1 MPKHQKIAKNPSFTE
16 TGGQSQVVQTEKPQP
31 VKKNAVKPLEHTL
44 SLNSNNSDT
53 AVSTSS
59 KKSSQTDTNS
69 RGSLSHAPRKGSRNS
84 SIRVSTTATIVPIDS
99 EGELI
104 IAKTRNL
111 LDNEVQSARPSSSAR
126 PTSSARPSSSSSTQ
140 SADGKASGRSILK
153 KSRYAANSE
162 RLPPIHPRRDSSGVA
177 IKKGGK
183 GHKILF
189 RGNHEDVKIV
199 ENWKIYNGHEYNTQ
213 SCNCNIF

>member
-1 MPKHQKIAKNPSFTE
+1 MPKHQKVAKNPSFAE
-16 TGGQSQVVQTEKPQP
+16 ADQPQVVQTEKPQP
-31 VKKNAVKPLEHTL
+31 VKRNAVKPLEPSL
-44 SLNSNNSDT
+44 SLTSNTSDT
-53 AVSTSS
+53 AASTSS

-69 RGSLSHAPRKGSRNS
+69 RGSLSHASRKGTRNT
-84 SIRVSTTATIVPIDS
+84 SIRVSATATIVPIDS

-104 IAKTRNL
+104 IQKTRNL
-111 LDNEVQSARPSSSAR
+111 LDKERDEVK
-126 PTSSARPSSSSSTQ
+126 SARPSSSSSTQ
-140 SADGKASGRSILK
+140 SADGKASSRSILK

-183 GHKILF
+183 SHKILF
-189 RGNHEDVKIV
+189 RGNLEDVKIV